1 MAAEQAKQ
9 VLQQC
14 EAALGDVLPE
24 LVRQDEL
31 ELPASVKVP
40 FLMDSREKHKV
51 LVRQLWVLDSLL
63 SLLETLDTSTLSEG
77 RSSVDTGTEDRDQW
91 KALKSQYKDEIQEV
105 ESLITVFKEK
115 VDEVLARKEALC
127 QLLHTLEQKKEE
139 CKEKQRIKAGKQ
151 QKARERAERVCARVQ
166 ELEAALERGRH
177 GLQLSGQRVSELQAQ
192 LSGAQQ
198 SLDTWSRAHSRLQLE
213 LQRLDGLSGVRVL
226 SVRERELHV
235 ELNPRLLCPSLD
247 LLPLSLSLRWT
258 SDDLFTLQLSSAG
271 RSLLEDVSS
280 RRPLQDA
287 RSALLEVMQ
296 LYVEQ
301 GSLLAEIQRLH
312 SRFAID
318 WRPAER
324 KLVFLKTAS
333 IVCTLSVE
341 EGYPTSGRVQL
352 VSVQGGAQ
360 SLNIAGLQ
368 PPLGK
373 PSLTEWLEFLTC
385 CPDL

>member
-1 MAAEQAKQ
+1 
-9 VLQQC
+9 
-14 EAALGDVLPE
+14 
-24 LVRQDEL
+24 
-31 ELPASVKVP
+31 
-40 FLMDSREKHKV
+40 
-51 LVRQLWVLDSLL
+51 
-63 SLLETLDTSTLSEG
+63 
-77 RSSVDTGTEDRDQW
+77 RDQW

-258 SDDLFTLQLSSAG
+258 SDDLFTLQED
-271 RSLLEDVSS
+271 LEEQPVFHTPG
-280 RRPLQDA
+280 RPLQDA

-385 CPDL
+385 CPD